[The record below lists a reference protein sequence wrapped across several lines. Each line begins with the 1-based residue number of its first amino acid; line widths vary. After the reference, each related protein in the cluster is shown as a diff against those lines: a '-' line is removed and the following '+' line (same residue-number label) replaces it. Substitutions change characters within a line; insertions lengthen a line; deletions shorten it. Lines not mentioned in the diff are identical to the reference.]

1 MAQVKLILVES
12 IHSLGEAGDLVT
24 VKPGYARNFLL
35 PQGKAMLATE
45 NRVKELEHKKR
56 IAEEKAARE
65 FKDLQAVKKKL
76 EGLTIEI
83 GARAGDSG
91 KLFGSVTT
99 PQIAE
104 QIEATGMEIDRR
116 RIEMKDPIKEVGEHK
131 IKVRL
136 LRELSAELTVVVVAE
151 GAPVPEE
158 DDLVVEDDDGG
169 RGRRNRFDEDDDAG
183 DDAAGDGEESPADG
197 EDAPTEE

>member
-12 IHSLGEAGDLVT
+12 IHSLGEAGDLVS
-24 VKPGYARNFLL
+24 VRPGYARNFLL

-45 NRVKELEHKKR
+45 NRVKELDHKRR

-76 EGLTIEI
+76 EGLSIEI

-104 QIEATGMEIDRR
+104 QIEAQGMEIDRR
-116 RIEMKDPIKEVGEHK
+116 RIELKDPIKEVGLHK
-131 IKVRL
+131 VTVRL
-136 LRELSAELTVVVVAE
+136 LRELTAELTVKVVAD
-151 GAPVPEE
+151 GGPVPEE
-158 DDLVVEDDDGG
+158 EHFEDTDDRER
-169 RGRRNRFDEDDDAG
+169 RGRFDDEGDDEEESRTDDA
-183 DDAAGDGEESPADG
+183 
-197 EDAPTEE
+197 EDARTEE